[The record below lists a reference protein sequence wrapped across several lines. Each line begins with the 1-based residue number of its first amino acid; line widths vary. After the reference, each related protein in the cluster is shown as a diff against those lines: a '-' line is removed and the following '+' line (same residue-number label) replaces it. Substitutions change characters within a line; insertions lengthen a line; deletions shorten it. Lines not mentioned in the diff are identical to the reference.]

1 MQTLKGGGA
10 ETLVREL
17 VPRLRQRG
25 IDANALCAYDSRL
38 NPVERESIGG
48 RILEARKRKG
58 FDAGF
63 IFRMRGIIAHERPD
77 IVHTHTIT
85 GKYWGRIAAVA
96 AGVPHIVHTEHCPK
110 IQIRL
115 VEHLVTRPLVPFTET
130 YVTFSERNAAFVR
143 KREITP
149 QLTIIPN
156 GIAVSPSPTEVLRRA
171 ARVKLG
177 RNSGELRV
185 GIVGSLVPKKNPELA
200 LRALALVPE
209 SFRNTIR
216 LDFLGV
222 GGLVEEL
229 RRLAQ
234 ELGLADRVTFH
245 GFRSDVRELL
255 PGLNLLL
262 TVAFIEAAPISLLEA
277 MAAAIPII
285 GTPHDGTL
293 DMVVDDE
300 TGLITRDWS
309 PSAVAEAL
317 IRAAQDPVWRE
328 SAGMAGRTRLE
339 RYFDIETVADRH
351 AELYWSLVNKKPSLA
366 SIA

>member
-38 NPVERESIGG
+38 DAVERESIGG
-48 RILEARKRKG
+48 HILEAKKREG

-63 IFRMRGIIAHERPD
+63 ILRMRGIIARERPD

-110 IQIRL
+110 PQIRF
-115 VEHLVTRPLVPFTET
+115 VEHLVTRPLVRFTET

-143 KREITP
+143 RREITP
-149 QLTIIPN
+149 HLTIIPN
-156 GIAVSPSPTEVLRRA
+156 GIALSPSPTELQRA
-171 ARVKLG
+171 AARIKLG
-177 RNSGELRV
+177 GNPEELRV

-209 SFRNTIR
+209 NLRNTIR

-222 GGLVEEL
+222 GGLADPL

-234 ELGLADRVTFH
+234 ELGLLERVSFH

-255 PGLNLLL
+255 PGLDLLL

-277 MAAAIPII
+277 MAAAIPIV

-293 DMVVDDE
+293 DMVVDDQ
-300 TGLITRDWS
+300 TGIITRDWS
-309 PSAVAEAL
+309 ASAVAEAL
-317 IRAAQDPVWRE
+317 MRAVRDRQWRL
-328 SAGMAGRTRLE
+328 SAGVAGRSRSE
-339 RYFDIETVADRH
+339 RYFDIEKVADRH
-351 AELYWSLVNKKPSLA
+351 AELYRSLVNNEPRLA
-366 SIA
+366 STA